1 MIEISGVATRI
12 GKLQILSNI
21 TLGVPAGKLV
31 SIVGANGAGKTTLLR
46 TISRLLPVAA
56 GSVRFEGH
64 DLAALQPQRVAELGL
79 VHVPQGRQIV
89 PNLTVEDNLLIG
101 ARHVRSLS
109 AAVIAQRLA
118 LEYQRFPVL
127 SERRHVAGSSLSG
140 GEQQMLAISRALMMK
155 PKALML
161 DEPSLGLAPRI
172 VALIME
178 TLQAL
183 RDGGTTVLLVEQA
196 AMLAL
201 GIADFGY
208 VMKNGRVAMSG
219 AARDLLADRML
230 VQSYLS

>member
-1 MIEISGVATRI
+1 MIEVSGVATRI
-12 GKLQILSNI
+12 GKLQILSGI
-21 TLGVPAGKLV
+21 DLDVPAGKLV
-31 SIVGANGAGKTTLLR
+31 SVVGANGAGKTTLLR
-46 TISRLLPVAA
+46 TISKLLPVAA
-56 GSVRFEGH
+56 GTVRFDGR
-64 DLAALQPQRVAELGL
+64 DLAAMPPERVAESGL

-101 ARHVRSLS
+101 ARHVRSLPGRE
-109 AAVIAQRLA
+109 IARRLA
-118 LEYQRFPVL
+118 LEYERFPVL
-127 SERRHVAGSSLSG
+127 FERRHVAGSSLSG

-172 VALIME
+172 VAAIME

-183 RDGGTTVLLVEQA
+183 RDAGTTVLLVEQA
-196 AMLAL
+196 AMQAL
-201 GIADFGY
+201 SIADFGY

-219 AARDLLADRML
+219 AARDLLADRTL

>member
-1 MIEISGVATRI
+1 
-12 GKLQILSNI
+12 
-21 TLGVPAGKLV
+21 
-31 SIVGANGAGKTTLLR
+31 
-46 TISRLLPVAA
+46 LLPVAT
-56 GSVRFEGH
+56 GSVRFDGR
-64 DLAALQPQRVAELGL
+64 DLAGLRPERVAELGL

-89 PNLTVEDNLLIG
+89 PNLTVEDNLLVG

-109 AAVIAQRLA
+109 AREIAERRAV
-118 LEYQRFPVL
+118 EYARFPVL

-172 VALIME
+172 VSLIME

-183 RDGGTTVLLVEQA
+183 RDSGTTVVLVEQA

-201 GIADFGY
+201 SIADFGY

-219 AARDLLADRML
+219 TARDLLGDRML
-230 VQSYLS
+230 VESYLS